1 MQRWSIGQNSIST
14 LECLNRTKDK
24 KHMNFS
30 TDAQKAFEKLQHPFM
45 IKILKKLGIDE
56 LCLYMIKTT

>member
-1 MQRWSIGQNSIST
+1 
-14 LECLNRTKDK
+14 
-24 KHMNFS
+24 MNFS